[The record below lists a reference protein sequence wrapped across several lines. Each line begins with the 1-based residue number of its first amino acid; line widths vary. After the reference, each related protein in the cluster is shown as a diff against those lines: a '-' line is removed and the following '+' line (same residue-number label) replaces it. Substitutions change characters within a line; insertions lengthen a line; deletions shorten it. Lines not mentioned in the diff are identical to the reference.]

1 MRDNNSSATANNEYE
16 VNTVPV
22 EIKKWD
28 NFFLFCNLSQNVSQ
42 LVILEQNIRL
52 CIANYSKSGIIIKTQ
67 AFVVFIWVRNV

>member
-16 VNTVPV
+16 VDTVPV

-52 CIANYSKSGIIIKTQ
+52 CIANYSKSGQCGIIKTQ
-67 AFVVFIWVRNV
+67 AFVVFI